1 MSIRRKRK
9 PDAYHLNIVREGSGS
24 SKRSRNVR
32 IEKVS
37 IPFSSQVG
45 HNIDSTRDSED
56 HLSDVSSNLLG
67 CDFQEKAIDGSLNLE
82 GDVAENGGQQTAH
95 EKRKLKA
102 AKTWELSQASIF
114 RCAVECS
121 SALPKVLCQHC
132 NKATSSVYCKQCG
145 PRVYYCVECAVNLHT
160 TKYAPQLWK
169 VSRF

>member
-82 GDVAENGGQQTAH
+82 GDVAM
-95 EKRKLKA
+95 R
-102 AKTWELSQASIF
+102 
-114 RCAVECS
+114 
-121 SALPKVLCQHC
+121 
-132 NKATSSVYCKQCG
+132 SSVYIPRIVVGISDSGCG
-145 PRVYYCVECAVNLHT
+145 FQMSMSFCGIEIESIPDAST
-160 TKYAPQLWK
+160 PT
-169 VSRF
+169 